1 MPPAKLKKSD
11 LEAVRKMAECS
22 DVRKGDRVLITGDP
36 YCEPV
41 VVEAVSK
48 VCREKGAIVFEMR
61 MPNPILDLQGTDGAH
76 VYEFFNRG
84 MQGGVDLWMSC
95 NAGPTNTFTWEAQLE
110 YGPGFV
116 QVQALSLEDLRSD
129 NWRFPIELQAAIFER
144 VGQLI
149 EGKKQLRVTSRGGT
163 DITFEIPKGKI
174 SFFGDGM
181 LTKLTRPGN
190 RLDYPGAALAF
201 FSKSADGVFVVEY
214 WAPTNA
220 PMGRKSNPFTDPK
233 NRLVLTV
240 KDGFII
246 DAKGDMSKELL
257 EIWEKKGNK
266 LSRYVNGPMVGV
278 CPKATPVGW
287 PERHPLE
294 WYYAF
299 HNSPLVSWLLTGAK
313 GGMSYRREPSAPFML
328 TLYNYKPTYSVDGEV
343 ILENGRFSCMDDP
356 ELRKIASRFGDP
368 DELLKTTPY
377 PQDMFDKGPGAKAVL
392 DKLLKG

>member
-1 MPPAKLKKSD
+1 MATVKLTKSD
-11 LEAVRKMAECS
+11 LKSLEKLVECS
-22 DVRKGDRVLITGDP
+22 DVHKGDRVLITSDP
-36 YCEPV
+36 YTEPV
-41 VVEAVSK
+41 IPQAVGK
-48 VCREKGAIVFEMR
+48 ACREKGAIVFELL
-61 MPNPILDLQGTDGAH
+61 MPNPILDVHEADSAH
-76 VYEFFNRG
+76 VYEFFTRG
-84 MQGGVDLWMSC
+84 IQGGVDLWMSC
-95 NAGPTNTFTWEAQLE
+95 NVGPTNTFSWGAQME
-110 YGPGFV
+110 YGTGFV

-129 NWRFPIELQAAIFER
+129 NWRFPIELQAEIFKR

-149 EGKKQLRVTSRGGT
+149 EGKRELRVTSRGGT

-190 RLDYPGAALAF
+190 RLDYPGACLAF
-201 FSKSADGVFVVEY
+201 FSKSADGVFVVDY
-214 WAPTNA
+214 WAPLSA
-220 PMGRKSNPFTDPK
+220 PVGRKKNPFTDPQ
-233 NRLVLTV
+233 NPLVLTV
-240 KDGFII
+240 KDGFIT

-257 EIWEKKGNK
+257 GIFEKTGNK

-287 PERHPLE
+287 PKREPIQ
-294 WYYAF
+294 WYYAY

-328 TLYNYKPTYSVDGEV
+328 TLYNYKPTYTVDGEV
-343 ILENGRFSCMDDP
+343 ILQNGRFSCMDDP

-368 DELLKTTPY
+368 DELLKTTPF
-377 PQDMFDKGPGAKAVL
+377 PPEMFEKGPGAKAVL